1 MLSCVVHEVP
11 ADETPLEGVRV
22 TSRGALPLPPPALW
36 LEDVAVL
43 LPWTL
48 HQERDSVF
56 GKGRAPRKEGWVPDD
71 HGVSQEATEPLCEK

>member
-1 MLSCVVHEVP
+1 MRL
-11 ADETPLEGVRV
+11 